1 MRSYVGAHGAP
12 IAAVVL
18 ATGVALSGCSAEE
31 DPAQGASASAV
42 PSSAALDPREE
53 EEPEDTFA
61 DVEEPATVPM
71 PAGRQPGVR
80 AVNAWEGAKV
90 LDGKDPIA
98 AELVLGPSRAAVLLV
113 NSVDGLSARGSG
125 EAELRYWRK
134 RNLFTEGPVE
144 VMDPVVVD
152 GVEMQHA
159 RGSSAVDLVDW
170 FVYAVDDLTV
180 EVLFFLPLDFSE
192 EEREEYIGQVM
203 ATLEFE

>member
-1 MRSYVGAHGAP
+1 M
-12 IAAVVL
+12 
-18 ATGVALSGCSAEE
+18 
-31 DPAQGASASAV
+31 
-42 PSSAALDPREE
+42 
-53 EEPEDTFA
+53 
-61 DVEEPATVPM
+61 
-71 PAGRQPGVR
+71 
-80 AVNAWEGAKV
+80 NAWEGAKV

-113 NSVDGLSARGSG
+113 NSFDGLAARGSG

-170 FVYAVDDLTV
+170 FVYAIDDLTV

>member
-1 MRSYVGAHGAP
+1 MGATALAA
-12 IAAVVL
+12 AAVL
-18 ATGVALSGCSAEE
+18 TGCSGEE
-31 DPAQGASASAV
+31 DPAPRATASAGSSSEAV
-42 PSSAALDPREE
+42 EPRAEVDS
-53 EEPEDTFA
+53 EPEDTWA
-61 DVEEPATVPM
+61 DVEVPATVPM

-80 AVNAWEGAKV
+80 AANAWEGAKV

-152 GVEMQHA
+152 GVELQHA

-170 FVYAVDDLTV
+170 FVYAIDDLTV